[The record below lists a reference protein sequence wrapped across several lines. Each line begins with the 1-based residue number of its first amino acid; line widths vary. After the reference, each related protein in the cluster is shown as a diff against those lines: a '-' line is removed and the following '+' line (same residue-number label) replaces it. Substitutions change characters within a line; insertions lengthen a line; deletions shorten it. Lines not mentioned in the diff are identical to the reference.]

1 MLLLLISF
9 SLGAVGCRSTDT
21 RPTGG
26 AAQTQGKPTP
36 NTNPFPTG
44 QPIIGTP
51 KIAQEN
57 DSTDVSGVLAGQIID
72 TNNRRPNR
80 AYIQVLPT
88 TELTN
93 GKPAKAPLE
102 VQADEN
108 GNFVISG
115 LKPGQSYKLLARWKD
130 GETMLAGQV
139 EAVPPN
145 SLLMIKISER
155 FAGPSTPPIPSPPQ
169 VPGAPKATG
178 PTNPTPTPTPTPTP
192 VRPPSDPLLGPGGS
206 SSQGE
211 PGGSGL
217 PTPGAGTL
225 NGASEPSL
233 PKPTL
238 PVRPESIGRDN
249 PGPPRLGV
257 PATIPPGP
265 GPNRPA
271 PPASLPGPAGAGV
284 IQPPRVP
291 FCDPI
296 QNERVANFGLFD
308 LSGEPWEFRQSPGK
322 LVLLDFWGTFCVP
335 CVRAIPKLVDL
346 QRRYGPDLQIVGITV
361 ARTNR
366 ADRVSGVER
375 LARDLRI
382 NYRLVLADDEH
393 RCPVLRGFGV
403 TQYPTLILLRGDGQI
418 LHRIVGTEGIA
429 ELEGIIQRE
438 LGR

>member
-1 MLLLLISF
+1 MRRSLLLL
-9 SLGAVGCRSTDT
+9 LVGWCLVGPGCRSTEPRSDGGT
-21 RPTGG
+21 RTPS
-26 AAQTQGKPTP
+26 KPTP
-36 NTNPFPTG
+36 NSNPFPSG
-44 QPIIGTP
+44 QPAIGTP
-51 KIAQEN
+51 KIAQQN
-57 DSTDVSGVLAGQIID
+57 DSSDVSGVLAGQIID
-72 TNNRRPNR
+72 TNNRRPSR

-93 GKPAKAPLE
+93 AKPAKAPLD

-108 GNFVISG
+108 GNFVIGG

-130 GETMLAGQV
+130 GETVLAGEV
-139 EAVPPN
+139 ETVPPN
-145 SLLMIKISER
+145 SLVVIKISER

-169 VPGAPKATG
+169 VPGTPKTTS
-178 PTNPTPTPTPTPTP
+178 PPNPTPTPM
-192 VRPPSDPLLGPGGS
+192 RPPSDSLLGPS
-206 SSQGE
+206 SKG
-211 PGGSGL
+211 PANPKGTGWPAPGSG
-217 PTPGAGTL
+217 T
-225 NGASEPSL
+225 NSGASEPSL
-233 PKPTL
+233 PKPAF
-238 PVRPESIGRDN
+238 PVRPESIGQDN
-249 PGPPRLGV
+249 AGPPRLGV
-257 PATIPPGP
+257 PATIPPP
-265 GPNRPA
+265 PPSLNRPA
-271 PPASLPGPAGAGV
+271 APASIPGPTDSGAV
-284 IQPPRVP
+284 QPPRVP
-291 FCDPI
+291 FCEPI
-296 QNERVANFGLFD
+296 QNERVSNFGLFD
-308 LSGEPWEFRQSPGK
+308 LSGEPWEFRQSHSK

-403 TQYPTLILLRGDGQI
+403 TQYPTLVLLRGDGQI
-418 LHRIVGTEGIA
+418 LRRIVGSDGLA